1 MDKKTIK
8 LHLLMLRNL
17 LNIVF
22 LLLIL
27 WRSITMMTKEKEKL
41 QNDITNFILN
51 DKITRVHREN
61 ILNDILED
69 YFEGLDDDMIE
80 AIDDFMFPIMEKLN
94 NDN

>member
-1 MDKKTIK
+1 
-8 LHLLMLRNL
+8 
-17 LNIVF
+17 
-22 LLLIL
+22 
-27 WRSITMMTKEKEKL
+27 MMTKEKQKL

-61 ILNDILED
+61 ILSDILED

-80 AIDDFMFPIMEKLN
+80 AIDDFMFPIMEKLS

>member
-1 MDKKTIK
+1 
-8 LHLLMLRNL
+8 
-17 LNIVF
+17 
-22 LLLIL
+22 
-27 WRSITMMTKEKEKL
+27 MTKEKQKL

-51 DKITRVHREN
+51 DKITRRHREN
-61 ILNDILED
+61 ILDDILED

>member
-1 MDKKTIK
+1 
-8 LHLLMLRNL
+8 
-17 LNIVF
+17 
-22 LLLIL
+22 
-27 WRSITMMTKEKEKL
+27 MTKEKQKL
-41 QNDITNFILN
+41 QNDISNFILN

>member
-1 MDKKTIK
+1 
-8 LHLLMLRNL
+8 
-17 LNIVF
+17 
-22 LLLIL
+22 
-27 WRSITMMTKEKEKL
+27 MMTKEKEKL

-61 ILNDILED
+61 ILDDILED

>member
-1 MDKKTIK
+1 
-8 LHLLMLRNL
+8 
-17 LNIVF
+17 
-22 LLLIL
+22 
-27 WRSITMMTKEKEKL
+27 MTKEKQKL

-61 ILNDILED
+61 ILSDILED

-80 AIDDFMFPIMEKLN
+80 AIDDFMFPIMEKLK

>member
-1 MDKKTIK
+1 MI
-8 LHLLMLRNL
+8 
-17 LNIVF
+17 
-22 LLLIL
+22 
-27 WRSITMMTKEKEKL
+27 TKEKQKL

-61 ILNDILED
+61 ILSDILED

-80 AIDDFMFPIMEKLN
+80 AIDDFMFPIMEKLS

>member
-1 MDKKTIK
+1 
-8 LHLLMLRNL
+8 
-17 LNIVF
+17 
-22 LLLIL
+22 
-27 WRSITMMTKEKEKL
+27 MMTKEKEKL
-41 QNDITNFILN
+41 QNDIANFILN

-80 AIDDFMFPIMEKLN
+80 AIDDFMFPIMEKLK

>member
-1 MDKKTIK
+1 
-8 LHLLMLRNL
+8 
-17 LNIVF
+17 
-22 LLLIL
+22 
-27 WRSITMMTKEKEKL
+27 MTKEKQKL

>member
-1 MDKKTIK
+1 
-8 LHLLMLRNL
+8 
-17 LNIVF
+17 
-22 LLLIL
+22 
-27 WRSITMMTKEKEKL
+27 MMTKEKEKL

-51 DKITRVHREN
+51 DKITRIHREN

>member
-1 MDKKTIK
+1 
-8 LHLLMLRNL
+8 
-17 LNIVF
+17 
-22 LLLIL
+22 
-27 WRSITMMTKEKEKL
+27 MMTKEKEKL

-69 YFEGLDDDMIE
+69 YFESLDDDMIE

>member
-1 MDKKTIK
+1 
-8 LHLLMLRNL
+8 
-17 LNIVF
+17 
-22 LLLIL
+22 
-27 WRSITMMTKEKEKL
+27 MMTKEKQKL

-51 DKITRVHREN
+51 DKITRRHREN

>member
-1 MDKKTIK
+1 
-8 LHLLMLRNL
+8 
-17 LNIVF
+17 
-22 LLLIL
+22 
-27 WRSITMMTKEKEKL
+27 MMTKEKQKL

>member
-1 MDKKTIK
+1 
-8 LHLLMLRNL
+8 
-17 LNIVF
+17 
-22 LLLIL
+22 
-27 WRSITMMTKEKEKL
+27 MMTKEKQKL

-61 ILNDILED
+61 ILSDILEV

>member
-1 MDKKTIK
+1 
-8 LHLLMLRNL
+8 
-17 LNIVF
+17 
-22 LLLIL
+22 
-27 WRSITMMTKEKEKL
+27 MMTKEKQKL

-51 DKITRVHREN
+51 DKITRRHREN
-61 ILNDILED
+61 ILDDILED

>member
-1 MDKKTIK
+1 
-8 LHLLMLRNL
+8 
-17 LNIVF
+17 
-22 LLLIL
+22 
-27 WRSITMMTKEKEKL
+27 MTKEKQKL

-61 ILNDILED
+61 ILSDILED

-80 AIDDFMFPIMEKLN
+80 AIDDFMFPIMEKLS

>member
-1 MDKKTIK
+1 
-8 LHLLMLRNL
+8 
-17 LNIVF
+17 
-22 LLLIL
+22 
-27 WRSITMMTKEKEKL
+27 MMTKEKQKL

-61 ILNDILED
+61 ILDDILED

-80 AIDDFMFPIMEKLN
+80 AIDDFMFPIMEKLK

>member
-1 MDKKTIK
+1 
-8 LHLLMLRNL
+8 
-17 LNIVF
+17 
-22 LLLIL
+22 
-27 WRSITMMTKEKEKL
+27 MMTKEKEKL
-41 QNDITNFILN
+41 QNDIANFILN

>member
-1 MDKKTIK
+1 
-8 LHLLMLRNL
+8 
-17 LNIVF
+17 
-22 LLLIL
+22 
-27 WRSITMMTKEKEKL
+27 MMTKEKQKL

-61 ILNDILED
+61 ILDDILED

-94 NDN
+94 NDNWKLR

>member
-1 MDKKTIK
+1 
-8 LHLLMLRNL
+8 
-17 LNIVF
+17 
-22 LLLIL
+22 
-27 WRSITMMTKEKEKL
+27 MTKEKEKL
-41 QNDITNFILN
+41 QNDIANFILN

>member
-1 MDKKTIK
+1 
-8 LHLLMLRNL
+8 
-17 LNIVF
+17 
-22 LLLIL
+22 
-27 WRSITMMTKEKEKL
+27 MTKEKQKL

-80 AIDDFMFPIMEKLN
+80 AIDDFMFPIMEKLS

>member
-1 MDKKTIK
+1 
-8 LHLLMLRNL
+8 
-17 LNIVF
+17 
-22 LLLIL
+22 
-27 WRSITMMTKEKEKL
+27 MMTKEKEKL

-61 ILNDILED
+61 ILDDILED

-80 AIDDFMFPIMEKLN
+80 AIDDFMFPIMEKLK